1 MKIEVWSDFV
11 CPFCYIGKRRLEQA
25 LQQFAHKDD
34 VQVEF
39 KSFEL
44 DPNAPVNTGKTI
56 NEALAAKYGMTIEQA
71 KQANEGIGQQ
81 AASVGLSFN
90 FDDMKPT
97 NTFDAHRLAKFAKAQ
112 GKEAAITEKLLYA
125 YFTESKHLGEE
136 ETLVAVAED
145 AGLDRE
151 EARQILADKN
161 AYANEV
167 RSDEATAQQYG
178 ISGVPY
184 FVVNQ
189 KYAIS
194 GAQPVETFVGALQ
207 QVWEEENPT
216 PALKSLSP
224 EGVDDAFCADGQ
236 CAVPDSSKNQQ

>member
-44 DPNAPVNTGKTI
+44 DPNAPVDTGKTI

-97 NTFDAHRLAKFAKAQ
+97 NTFDAHRLAKFA
-112 GKEAAITEKLLYA
+112 EA
-125 YFTESKHLGEE
+125 
-136 ETLVAVAED
+136 

-194 GAQPVETFVGALQ
+194 GAQPIETFVGALQ

-224 EGVDDAFCADGQ
+224 EGADDAFCADGQ